1 MLQGTLVGWHVAVCA
16 YGAYAPTW
24 GCSVAVTVY
33 APESIVSA
41 CPSATRRLLEA
52 APRNATVSS
61 TGVAR
66 DAVCGTA
73 RRSNASRSL
82 SCMVDG
88 DRLLI
93 GCRRHRRTSRRIENF
108 YTYEGKIRNV
118 QRTR

>member
-1 MLQGTLVGWHVAVCA
+1 MLQGALVGWHVAACA
-16 YGAYAPTW
+16 CGAHVPTW
-24 GCSVAVTVY
+24 GCSVAHTVY
-33 APESIVSA
+33 VPESIESA

-82 SCMVDG
+82 SCMLTATG
-88 DRLLI
+88 R
-93 GCRRHRRTSRRIENF
+93 
-108 YTYEGKIRNV
+108 
-118 QRTR
+118 

>member
-1 MLQGTLVGWHVAVCA
+1 MLQGALVDWHVAACA

-24 GCSVAVTVY
+24 GCNVADTVY

-73 RRSNASRSL
+73 RRSNVSRSL
-82 SCMVDG
+82 SCMFTATG
-88 DRLLI
+88 R
-93 GCRRHRRTSRRIENF
+93 
-108 YTYEGKIRNV
+108 
-118 QRTR
+118 